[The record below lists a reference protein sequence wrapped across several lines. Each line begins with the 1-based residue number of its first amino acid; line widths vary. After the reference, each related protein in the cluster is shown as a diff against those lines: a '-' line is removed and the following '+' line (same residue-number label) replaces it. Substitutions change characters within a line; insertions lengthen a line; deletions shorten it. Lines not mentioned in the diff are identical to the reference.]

1 MIEETIET
9 RRKRLYMRSIRRG
22 IKEMDVILTAY
33 AGAMLDHMDTDA
45 LDAYEA
51 LITEPDLDIY
61 PWMIGQIPPPPE
73 HASMVAAIVSKF
85 NELQGASGTT

>member
-1 MIEETIET
+1 MTSETIET

-33 AGAMLDHMDTDA
+33 AGACLEEMDYEA

-61 PWMIGQIPPPPE
+61 PWIIGQTPPPPE
-73 HASMVAAIVSKF
+73 HAPLVAKIVSKF
-85 NELQGASGTT
+85 NELQGASAET